1 MESRGEEEEEEK
13 IEVEEEDPRAI
24 QRPIEPYQSVS
35 QRLRSYNGITW
46 RRRRRRRRRRKRRS
60 LKLQ

>member
-13 IEVEEEDPRAI
+13 IEVEEEDPRPI